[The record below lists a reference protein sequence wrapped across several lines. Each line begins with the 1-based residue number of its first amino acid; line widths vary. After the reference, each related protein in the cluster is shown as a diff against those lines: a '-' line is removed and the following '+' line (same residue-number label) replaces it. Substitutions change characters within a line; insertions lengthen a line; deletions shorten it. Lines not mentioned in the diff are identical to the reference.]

1 MGLSQYIITVGLQ
14 FDLRMKQVYLKEFH
28 LFSIVEYDQNILFI
42 WQILVSIN
50 IQIFSIETY
59 ISSLEK
65 SLRLRQVMWY
75 SILTIIISW

>member
-42 WQILVSIN
+42 
-50 IQIFSIETY
+50 
-59 ISSLEK
+59 
-65 SLRLRQVMWY
+65 
-75 SILTIIISW
+75 